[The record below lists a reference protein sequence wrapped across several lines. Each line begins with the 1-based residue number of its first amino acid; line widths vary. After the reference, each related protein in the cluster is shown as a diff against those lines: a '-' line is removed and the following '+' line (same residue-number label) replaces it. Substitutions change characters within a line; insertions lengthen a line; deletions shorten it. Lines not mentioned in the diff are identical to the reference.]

1 MFRGTKLLPLVWL
14 GLVGCLWAVVGEPT
28 RAAQGSSAVEVSEGT
43 VQYELRV
50 SEGRR
55 DLGDGELSGAPALL
69 LNGSSPGPVLTLRE
83 GQRARIEVHN
93 DLEHEE
99 TSIHWHGL
107 LLPNPMDGV
116 PYLTTPPIPPGES
129 RVFEFTLRQSGTYWY
144 HSHTGLQEQQGV
156 YGAIV
161 VLPEEPL
168 SEDVNHAVVLSDWT
182 EEPTHVV
189 MNWLMRGSDWYSIRK
204 GTRPTLWGALKND
217 AWGAYWEREASRMPP
232 MDLSD
237 VAYDAFLMNGQRR
250 ASLDAGPGEAVRLR
264 FVNAGASTYFFLSSS
279 LPEFEIVAADGL
291 DVTPVGVPRLLMG
304 MAETYDVRFRMP
316 ADGTPVEFRASAQD
330 GTGSATLRVG
340 GADGRTAH
348 APEPPQPDRYRMDA
362 MLAAGLASTRPE
374 REAKLSREA
383 RPVAPYALL
392 ESAEPEPWDP
402 AAPVR
407 ELTLRLTGD
416 MATYRWG
423 FDNRTLSEDPTI
435 PLVPGEQIRL
445 ELIND
450 TMMHHP
456 LHLHGHFFRVVNG
469 KGERAPWKHTVD
481 VPPMGRRT
489 VEFVASEETGDW
501 FFHCH
506 LLYHMDA
513 GMARIFQY
521 PQGDGSY
528 AEPQVDPKLI
538 NPWFITIDASA
549 LTNMSMGQV
558 RWMQGRN
565 RARLNW
571 MGDWGQEAHH
581 RDREF
586 EAVYDR
592 YQNPNLSWFAGL
604 RAIDDEF
611 GSRERGIAGVGYR
624 LPYLIQ
630 TRSSIDTDGE
640 LRIEASKSLALVDAF
655 DLNLQVQYDGE
666 TLWDAGA
673 LLSWALSRRLDLV
686 GGYGTEHGW
695 GVGVTVHF

>member
-1 MFRGTKLLPLVWL
+1 MLPLAWL
-14 GLVGCLWAVVGEPT
+14 GLVVCLWAGLGESA
-28 RAAQGSSAVEVSEGT
+28 RAAQGSPADEDAEGAVH
-43 VQYELRV
+43 YELRV

-55 DLGDGELSGAPALL
+55 DLGDGEFSGAPALL

-107 LLPNPMDGV
+107 LLPNLMDGV

-168 SEDVNHAVVLSDWT
+168 PEDVDHAVVLSDWT

-204 GTRPTLWGALKND
+204 GTRPTLWGALEND

-250 ASLDAGPGEAVRLR
+250 ASLDAGPGETVRLR

-316 ADGTPVEFRASAQD
+316 ADGAPVEFRASAQD

-374 REAKLSREA
+374 REAQLSREA

-392 ESAEPEPWDP
+392 ESTEPEPWDP
-402 AAPVR
+402 DAPVR

-435 PLVPGEQIRL
+435 PLVPGEQVRL

-571 MGDWGQEAHH
+571 MGDWGQEPHH

-640 LRIEASKSLALVDAF
+640 VRIEASKSLALVGAF
-655 DLNLQVQYDGE
+655 DLNLQVQYDSE
-666 TLWDAGA
+666 TLWDGGA
-673 LLSWALSRRLDLV
+673 LLSWALSRRLDLI